1 MVVGCTW
8 LAALRLV
15 VGGWLGGSCHFVRM
29 SFPVLVMC
37 RTYSSPS
44 WTMITSRAPCIRSVV
59 LIRRRWD
66 HGR

>member
-1 MVVGCTW
+1 MVSDVPGW
-8 LAALRLV
+8 LPWRLV
-15 VGGWLGGSCHFVRM
+15 LGGWLGGSHYFVRI
-29 SFPVLVMC
+29 SFPVLVTR

-44 WTMITSRAPCIRSVV
+44 WTMITSRAPCIRSAV